1 MSKATTTTTKPSECL
16 KRISELYHQ
25 YAERDS
31 GDPGNFKLVNQTFVI
46 QSDLDIQRNLQKLE
60 GMYRMLISQLVEM
73 AFKVFTSWD
82 KAQDGK
88 EHRKMKQQPSHL
100 AEVLLGELEAKKK
113 KKKESFQR

>member
-1 MSKATTTTTKPSECL
+1 
-16 KRISELYHQ
+16 
-25 YAERDS
+25 
-31 GDPGNFKLVNQTFVI
+31 
-46 QSDLDIQRNLQKLE
+46 
-60 GMYRMLISQLVEM
+60 M

-113 KKKESFQR
+113 KKRVIPKVKALGPKGTKRGPQKNILQKRHPNPVQVVQ